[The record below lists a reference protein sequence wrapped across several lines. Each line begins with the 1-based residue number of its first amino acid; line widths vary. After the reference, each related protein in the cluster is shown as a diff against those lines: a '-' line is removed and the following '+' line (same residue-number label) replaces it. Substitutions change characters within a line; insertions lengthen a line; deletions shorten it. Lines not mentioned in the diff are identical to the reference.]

1 MGYEEKCN
9 LSYPM
14 HITDTAQFL
23 ASLSRIPRK
32 EQKREQEIW
41 WTILEI

>member
-14 HITDTAQFL
+14 HLTDTIQFV
-23 ASLSRIPRK
+23 ASRIPRK

>member
-1 MGYEEKCN
+1 MGYGEKYN
-9 LSYPM
+9 LSYQT
-14 HITDTAQFL
+14 HLTDTIQFV
-23 ASLSRIPRK
+23 ASRIPRK